1 MRFLPLGLASMASM
15 ASSASCPA
23 RHVTSVP
30 LAATLAPVVM
40 VGVVA
45 GGLLQQHPRESLQHL
60 HAVSRIFSVLKPIS
74 IVSECQ
80 NSDSVA
86 KIVT

>member
-1 MRFLPLGLASMASM
+1 MRFLPLGLASMASMASM

-60 HAVSRIFSVLKPIS
+60 HAVH
-74 IVSECQ
+74 EQ
-80 NSDSVA
+80 NLLSA
-86 KIVT
+86 ETHQHCF